1 MASLLTKL
9 DPRNINWQKSP
20 HNVTPEIRAKNDAKI
35 DELEKEQKLLK
46 SKLKRGVYKSNADF
60 NRAWKAQNR
69 SMQRM
74 IDYRDRWDEIE
85 STHPIVNKQR
95 EEEKNRFMGK
105 AIAIQKKYE
114 DVVAQKQ
121 GVCGSLSKKT
131 CSKGKDC
138 YWFGSENVRGK
149 DVGCYSKKEPRKY
162 WGEMKPAKTSKATTL
177 GTIQENPVAAMQH
190 AIEQKLN
197 EEKKKTKST
206 YPPRPSSYPPR
217 PSSSYPDRSWGGK
230 KKTKRRKRKRKRKKT
245 RRKRKRRT
253 KRRTKRRKR

>member
-1 MASLLTKL
+1 MASLVDTL
-9 DPRNINWQKSP
+9 DPRNINWQNSP
-20 HNVTPEIRAKNDAKI
+20 HKVTPEISTKNDAKI
-35 DELEKEQKLLK
+35 DKLEKEQKLLS
-46 SKLKRGVYKSNADF
+46 SKLKSGAYKNTNDLNA
-60 NRAWKAQNR
+60 AWQLQNR
-69 SMQRM
+69 SFQK
-74 IDYRDRWDEIE
+74 ILDHRDAWDKIA
-85 STHPIVNKQR
+85 SSHPLVNKQR
-95 EEEKNRFMGK
+95 ERESNRFMDN
-105 AIAIQKKYE
+105 AIAIQKKY
-114 DVVAQKQ
+114 DNVISKQAQKQ
-121 GVCGSLSKKT
+121 GICGYLSKKT

-206 YPPRPSSYPPR
+206 YPSR
-217 PSSSYPDRSWGGK
+217 PSSSYPTKERSWGGK